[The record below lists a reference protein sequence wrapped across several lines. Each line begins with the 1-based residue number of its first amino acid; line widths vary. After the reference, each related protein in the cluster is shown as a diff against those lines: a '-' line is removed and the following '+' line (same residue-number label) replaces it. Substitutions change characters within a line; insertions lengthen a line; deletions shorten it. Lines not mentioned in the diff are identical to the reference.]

1 MSNLKDWQAGAMWEA
16 EAAAEW
22 EAKNKD
28 ADITESIDEIGYAL
42 DHLEDVAKW
51 LGEAANHAAGT
62 VFQARILSVFEDM
75 ENLQVDMTSLKARM
89 QEEARKAG

>member
-42 DHLEDVAKW
+42 DHLEDVA
-51 LGEAANHAAGT
+51 LIHQE
-62 VFQARILSVFEDM
+62 V
-75 ENLQVDMTSLKARM
+75 SL
-89 QEEARKAG
+89 